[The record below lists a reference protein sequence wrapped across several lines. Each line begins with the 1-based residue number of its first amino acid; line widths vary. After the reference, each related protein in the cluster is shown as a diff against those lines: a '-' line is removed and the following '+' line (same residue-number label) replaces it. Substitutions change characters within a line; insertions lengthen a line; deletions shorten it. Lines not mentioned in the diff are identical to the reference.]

1 MKVVRVHNPSGL
13 MATKTKGQKTMA
25 TRKRKATT
33 GRRRSNTRRRATTTT
48 NPRRRRHARRRSNPT
63 GYRRRR
69 RSVTANPHRRRHS
82 RRRNP
87 SAANIGQ
94 IFKSMVYGA
103 GGAILTRV
111 GSSVAMGFV
120 PSALTSSSF
129 AEPALQAVIAVTAV
143 RWAGKKFLGP
153 QQGDTMMLGGLIS
166 AGLSAADKFLPN
178 IQGQLT
184 SIVRAPVQ
192 VAPTAAIPL
201 VGDGGGAPNMG
212 DVYDVPGFAGMADV
226 EDIDTGMFNTY

>member
-1 MKVVRVHNPSGL
+1 
-13 MATKTKGQKTMA
+13 MA
-25 TRKRKATT
+25 TRKRKAAT
-33 GRRRSNTRRRATTTT
+33 GRRRSNTRKRAAATNPRRRRHSRRRSNPTGVRRRRRSVAA
-48 NPRRRRHARRRSNPT
+48 NPRRRRHARRR
-63 GYRRRR
+63 
-69 RSVTANPHRRRHS
+69 
-82 RRRNP
+82 NP
-87 SAANIGQ
+87 SAANIGA

-111 GSSVAMGFV
+111 GSSLAMGFV
-120 PSALTSSSF
+120 PGSLQGSSF
-129 AEPALQAVIAVTAV
+129 AEPGLQALIAVTAV
-143 RWAGKKFLGP
+143 RWAGKKFLGQ

-201 VGDGGGAPNMG
+201 VGDGGAGGGMA
-212 DVYDVPGFAGMADV
+212 DVYDVPGFAGFADV
-226 EDIDTGMFNTY
+226 EDIDTGAFNNYY